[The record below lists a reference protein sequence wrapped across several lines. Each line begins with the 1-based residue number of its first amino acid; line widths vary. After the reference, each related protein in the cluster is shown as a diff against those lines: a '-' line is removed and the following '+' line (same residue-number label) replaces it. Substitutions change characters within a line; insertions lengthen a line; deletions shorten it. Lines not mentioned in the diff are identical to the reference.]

1 MLSKMK
7 SALAATALIGLAVS
21 AHAAPRLSPDQRLA
35 KAVEGRVAG
44 EPVSC
49 IDHSRIR
56 SSRIIDGTAI
66 VYQIGNTMYVNRPVG
81 AEALDDWDVLVT
93 RLHGSKLCDR
103 DIVRLVDP
111 NSRMLSGA
119 VSLGEFVPYKKVKK
133 TG

>member
-1 MLSKMK
+1 MPRRMK
-7 SALAATALIGLAVS
+7 SALAATVLVSLAAS
-21 AHAAPRLSPDQRLA
+21 APAAPRLSPDQRLA
-35 KAVEGRVAG
+35 RAVEGRVAG

-66 VYQIGNTMYVNRPVG
+66 VYNVGNVMYVNRPAG
-81 AEALDDWDVLVT
+81 AETLDDWDVLVT
-93 RLHGSKLCDR
+93 RLYGSKLCDR

-111 NSRMLSGA
+111 NSRMLSGV

-133 TG
+133 AG